1 MSEDEIK
8 RNVESIYNEMEKA
21 GYNFNQDMSTVK
33 KEVREKFTAKYPSG
47 VSRPKLINVIASIL
61 NEKIGDKQDEEL
73 EEAPKPTPSRGK
85 SGSTAAST
93 SAASA
98 AGSTSAASSSTTPL
112 IGRRKKPTIEDV
124 TKNILERDMN
134 IKSNSSKAKAYVEF
148 TKSTLNGIN
157 IKVGNNPYESPSE
170 IKPSSDFEK
179 DFDNL
184 EDAESSLLSSIV
196 GSTEANKYYEA
207 VNTYSVAVE
216 ALRKKYPVVDK
227 KKVQKFTYV
236 KKDFKVK
243 FVNPADNNKLGYL
256 SVEEAAPFVIFNNS
270 MTAFEKV
277 WKENISATKFK
288 PLEYLSL
295 PVIRTQNIIKFEL
308 VRDSFPN
315 VAPESTS
322 KLTNM
327 VLSETNMSE
336 AELGKIPTGKFAPD
350 YMQLFVDLKKFNGSQ
365 FPHLIKNIYTHRSG
379 IVLHPACSSKFKK
392 ECWLQAYANIKA
404 IDDKSIET
412 EQERLVIKAWQNVLS
427 SRFAYHIIMDC
438 VPESSLFNKAM
449 VELIQEGTSI
459 KLFESV
465 LYPISFA
472 FTPFMLGY
480 DNLALPKQAL
490 TNMSETTYKKELAR
504 IFFDFG
510 SSSLKLYEYDPCL
523 WLYYSKDKDRNVMVD
538 LLHNVVLTT
547 DTKKVEKKKGGRK
560 AANTTEVSGE
570 QTDAEGDGEAE
581 EDDE

>member
-8 RNVESIYNEMEKA
+8 RNVESIYDEMVKA
-21 GYNFNQDMSTVK
+21 GYNFNQDMSTIK
-33 KEVREKFTAKYPSG
+33 KEVRDSFTKKFPSG

-61 NEKIGDKQDEEL
+61 NEKIGDKQDEEP

-85 SGSTAAST
+85 SDSR

-98 AGSTSAASSSTTPL
+98 AGSTAAPASSSSTTPI
-112 IGRRKKPTIEDV
+112 IGRRKKPTLDDV
-124 TKNILERDMN
+124 TKNVLERDMN

-157 IKVGNNPYESPSE
+157 IKVGNNPYESPAE
-170 IKPSSDFEK
+170 IKPSTDFEK
-179 DFDNL
+179 DFEKLD
-184 EDAESSLLSSIV
+184 DAEASLLGSIV
-196 GSTEANKYYEA
+196 GPTEANKYYKAVDAYTEA
-207 VNTYSVAVE
+207 VD

-236 KKDFKVK
+236 KKDSKVK

-277 WKENISATKFK
+277 WKDNISATKFK

-308 VRDSFPN
+308 VRDSFPE

-322 KLTNM
+322 KLTNT
-327 VLSETNMSE
+327 VLSETNISE
-336 AELGKIPTGKFAPD
+336 AELGKIPTSKFAPD

-379 IVLHPACSSKFKK
+379 IVLHPACGSKFKK

-449 VELIQEGTSI
+449 VELIQEGTSV

-510 SSSLKLYEYDPCL
+510 SSSLKLYEYEPCL
-523 WLYYSKDKDRNVMVD
+523 WLYYSKDKDRNIMID

-547 DTKKVEKKKGGRK
+547 DTKKAEKKKGGRK
-560 AANTTEVSGE
+560 AANTAEVSGE
-570 QTDAEGDGEAE
+570 QTDAEAEAE
-581 EDDE
+581 EEDE